1 MGAMAV
7 GVVALTAASAGA
19 QDVRAPNK
27 AVKLAPRA
35 TPVATPAAKSTGT
48 VDVAVDEGAAGTK
61 LYRFDRSSGKLTL
74 VKQLSKAEATSTVSR
89 FKDFQVAERQAPASK
104 QDLVIAVAPEGKPPK
119 GGPPG
124 GTDPDPIIQAD
135 FARMSSEL
143 ARLKLEKSN
152 VKIGTP
158 QMR

>member
-19 QDVRAPNK
+19 EDVK
-27 AVKLAPRA
+27 ASSKPVKLAPRTTTTA
-35 TPVATPAAKSTGT
+35 SPAAKSSGF

-61 LYRFDRSSGKLTL
+61 LYRYDRSSGTLTL
-74 VKQLSKAEATSTVSR
+74 VKQLSKAEATSSVSR
-89 FKDFQVAERQAPASK
+89 FKDFQTAERQAPASK

-124 GTDPDPIIQAD
+124 GHDPDPIVQAD
-135 FARMSSEL
+135 FAKMSREL
-143 ARLKLEKSN
+143 ARLKLDTAK